1 MNILPEIAAHFKEDR
16 ALRRDLHAHPEI
28 AYEETRTAGII
39 AEKLRSWG
47 IEVHEGIGKTGVVG
61 ILKNGTGT
69 GRIGLRADMDAL
81 PMKEANT
88 FAHAST
94 NPKAFHGCGHDGHVT
109 TLLAAARYLAATRR
123 FNGTV
128 IFVFQPAEES
138 RGGCSAMIEDGLL
151 RDFPADRY
159 FGFHNWPGVPS
170 GTVAT
175 RAGALMASSNR
186 FRIRMR
192 GKGSHG
198 AMPHLG
204 QDPVFTLIQTAQALQ
219 GIITRNK
226 NPLDA
231 AVMSICHIT
240 AGTTDNVTPSEA
252 FMEGTLRTFDN
263 AVTDLIEER
272 MRGIIEC
279 TAAAWNNTAEFEF
292 TRQYPVLKNDAD
304 AARLGA
310 EAARE
315 ITLVNAECDP
325 VMPSEDF
332 SFLANAAPSAFMF
345 LGAGDGS
352 HRDAGHGDGP
362 CALHNPSYD
371 FDDNLI
377 PIGASIFARIVER
390 NLA

>member
-1 MNILPEIAAHFKEDR
+1 MNILPEIAAHFEEDR

-47 IEVHEGIGKTGVVG
+47 IEVHEGIGIAGVVG

-198 AMPHLG
+198 AMPLLG

-219 GIITRNK
+219 GIIFRN
-226 NPLDA
+226 
-231 AVMSICHIT
+231 
-240 AGTTDNVTPSEA
+240 
-252 FMEGTLRTFDN
+252 
-263 AVTDLIEER
+263 
-272 MRGIIEC
+272 
-279 TAAAWNNTAEFEF
+279 
-292 TRQYPVLKNDAD
+292 
-304 AARLGA
+304 
-310 EAARE
+310 
-315 ITLVNAECDP
+315 
-325 VMPSEDF
+325 
-332 SFLANAAPSAFMF
+332 
-345 LGAGDGS
+345 
-352 HRDAGHGDGP
+352 
-362 CALHNPSYD
+362 
-371 FDDNLI
+371 
-377 PIGASIFARIVER
+377 
-390 NLA
+390 